1 MPLRFFLIFLPL
13 NLCILLLLPLVA
25 CNSFASDF
33 QQYGEMRPVMREGHT
48 EARVSL
54 CSANIA
60 PHAFAIGALA
70 GLEGEV
76 TIANGQVWV
85 TRVVNGKPAT
95 TGPSCIEG
103 DNATLLSVGH
113 ISRSV
118 QFPLV
123 ATADA
128 HALEN
133 AIHIAT
139 ENCNWLDANGPF
151 VFEIKGTAIT
161 VKTHIITGECAYA
174 VADADPL
181 SLEIVSPTQV
191 SVVGIYAQG
200 QAGVLTHHGTSVHMH
215 VIFQRDGA
223 TITGHIDEISFLAG
237 AELHLPTE

>member
-1 MPLRFFLIFLPL
+1 MCATHFTGRSRTRFEAPRLIPPAQPRQAG
-13 NLCILLLLPLVA
+13 CQS
-25 CNSFASDF
+25 CGHCAS
-33 QQYGEMRPVMREGHT
+33 Q
-48 EARVSL
+48 
-54 CSANIA
+54 
-60 PHAFAIGALA
+60 
-70 GLEGEV
+70 
-76 TIANGQVWV
+76 
-85 TRVVNGKPAT
+85 
-95 TGPSCIEG
+95 
-103 DNATLLSVGH
+103 
-113 ISRSV
+113 
-118 QFPLV
+118 
-123 ATADA
+123 ADA
-128 HALEN
+128 NALEN

-161 VKTHIITGECAYA
+161 VKAHIITGECAYA